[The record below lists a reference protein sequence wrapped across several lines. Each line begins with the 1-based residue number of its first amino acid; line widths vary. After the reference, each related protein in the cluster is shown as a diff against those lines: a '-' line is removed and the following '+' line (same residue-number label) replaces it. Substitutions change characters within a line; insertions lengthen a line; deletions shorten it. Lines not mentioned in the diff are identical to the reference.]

1 MAVKDYSK
9 EIRFLLQL
17 RLSKLRRSS
26 LDTLT
31 YIQIER
37 TVYNTC
43 WKKRVPVHLNEIAR
57 DIDSISADDIV
68 NYLTRENLVTRFDLS
83 ELASSLEG
91 DKYEK
96 KQ

>member
-1 MAVKDYSK
+1 MTAKDYTK

-17 RLSKLRRSS
+17 KLSSLKRNS

-43 WKKRVPVHLNEIAR
+43 WKKQVPLHLNEIAR
-57 DIDSISADDIV
+57 DINSLTADDIV

-91 DKYEK
+91 DKNEK
-96 KQ
+96 K